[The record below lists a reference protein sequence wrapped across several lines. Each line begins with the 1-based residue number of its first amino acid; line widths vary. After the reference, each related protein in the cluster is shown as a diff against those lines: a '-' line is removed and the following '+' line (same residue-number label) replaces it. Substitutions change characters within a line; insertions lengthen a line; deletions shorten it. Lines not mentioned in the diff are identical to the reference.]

1 MDLWCGPVHANG
13 TGFSMEQGKAL
24 RMYKSIV
31 MSIVVTYV
39 AVTMTSTVS
48 AYPPDFTAPSGVNTT
63 AVLPASQVVDAGLQL
78 QAADF
83 SNLNVNLQS
92 NLSGADLGSGA
103 NDVWG
108 YVSPSGREYAI
119 VGLHDG
125 TAFVEVTDPT
135 QPCLLTVILDAG
147 STWSDMAVYQQY
159 AYNVNESANGLQV
172 IDMTQIDIGLVTLV
186 QEYTDNGIR
195 RAHNVFVN
203 PDSAHAYLCGANA
216 PSNGLVAIDLSDP
229 ANPVI
234 DGVWTDRYVHDV
246 YVTNYADCPYSGR
259 SGPCEIAFAF
269 CGGSGMWV
277 VDATDK
283 ANMVTIGTMTYP
295 QIGYCHQG
303 WASED
308 KTKIFFD
315 DELDELSHGF
325 GTRLHAADVSDLAN
339 PQYITFYS
347 NGNTSSDHNLMV
359 RGNYVFSA
367 NYSSGLRVV
376 DVSDVN
382 NMQEVGF
389 FDTFPGHDNPGFSGA
404 WGVYSDLPSGNVLIS
419 DQGTGLFVL
428 DVSAAVDCQLDSHCN
443 DNNLCTTDSCSSGV
457 CVYGNVALGTFCDDG
472 NICTLDGECD
482 GAGNCVSTEIN
493 ALACTDDATCNPGL
507 CNTNT
512 GFCECLPCEP
522 AVPPLTLALDTYTAK
537 NRYLTLDPANP
548 GQQTAL
554 SITILDLP
562 APYQDKIGTT
572 MWLGAPQEICE
583 NSGQTFPPVEG
594 CGPAPGLANKS
605 FMAAPLACSPVFRDW
620 TVDGAISA
628 YGDAIIPGGVY
639 DVKAVNLGCF
649 NADVSACTKS
659 FRAETAEWGDIVSNC
674 LDCPCAPADGLN
686 AITDV
691 LALLKK
697 FQNSFCAPNKSRAD
711 IEPGSIDFRVT
722 ISDVLQSLGGFAGN
736 PFPLDVSIGCP

>member
-1 MDLWCGPVHANG
+1 
-13 TGFSMEQGKAL
+13 
-24 RMYKSIV
+24 MYKSIV
-31 MSIVVTYV
+31 MSIAVTCA
-39 AVTMTSTVS
+39 AVTMTSRVS
-48 AYPPDFTAPSGVNTT
+48 AYPPDFTAPAGVDAT
-63 AVLPASQVVDAGLQL
+63 AILPTSQVVDASLQL

-83 SNLNVNLQS
+83 SALNVGQLS
-92 NLSGADLGSGA
+92 NLSVADLGSGA

-108 YVSPSGREYAI
+108 YTSPSGREYAI

-135 QPCLLTVILDAG
+135 QPCLLTIIPDAG

-159 AYNVNESANGLQV
+159 AYNVNETANGLQV
-172 IDMTQIDIGLVTLV
+172 FDMTQIDIGLVTLV

-203 PDSAHAYLCGANA
+203 PDSAHAYLCGANS

-229 ANPVI
+229 ANPVV
-234 DGVWTDRYVHDV
+234 DGVWSDRYVHDV

-315 DELDELSHGF
+315 DELDELSNGF
-325 GTRLHAADVSDLAN
+325 GTRLHVADVSDLAN

-367 NYSSGLRVV
+367 NYSSGLRVF

-389 FDTFPGHDNPGFSGA
+389 FDTFTGHDNPGFSGA
-404 WGVYSDLPSGNVLIS
+404 WGVYAHLPSGNVLIS
-419 DQGTGLFVL
+419 DQSTGLFVL
-428 DVSAAVDCQLDSHCN
+428 DVSAAVDCQLDSHC
-443 DNNLCTTDSCSSGV
+443 DDDNLCTTDTCSAGV
-457 CVYGNVALGTFCDDG
+457 CVYGNVALGAFCDDG

-493 ALACTDDATCNPGL
+493 SLSCSDDAICSPGL
-507 CNTNT
+507 CNTDT
-512 GFCECLPCEP
+512 GLCECLPCEP
-522 AVPPLTLALDTYTAK
+522 ADPPLPLALDTITAK
-537 NRYLTLDPANP
+537 NRFLTIDPGNP

-554 SITILDLP
+554 SVTILDLP
-562 APYQDKIGTT
+562 APNQDKIGTT

-583 NSGQTFPPVEG
+583 NSSQISPPVGG
-594 CGPAPGLANKS
+594 CGPAPGLASKS
-605 FMAAPLACSPVFRDW
+605 FLAAPLTCTPEFRDW
-620 TVDGAISA
+620 TVDGVLAA

-649 NADVSACTKS
+649 SADVSVCTKS
-659 FRAETAEWGDIVSNC
+659 FRAETAKWGDIVSNC
-674 LDCPCAPADGLN
+674 LDCPCGPAEGQN

-691 LALLKK
+691 LALVNK
-697 FQNSFCAPNKSRAD
+697 FQNSFCAPAKSRTD
-711 IEPGSIDFRVT
+711 IEPGSIDFLVT
-722 ISDVLQSLGGFAGN
+722 ISDVLQGLGGFSGN
-736 PFPLDVSIGCP
+736 PFPFEVSIGCP